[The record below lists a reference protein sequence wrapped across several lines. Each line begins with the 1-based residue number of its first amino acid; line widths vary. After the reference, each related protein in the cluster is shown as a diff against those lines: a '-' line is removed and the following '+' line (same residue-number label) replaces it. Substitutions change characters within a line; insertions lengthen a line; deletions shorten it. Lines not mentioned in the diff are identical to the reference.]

1 VFVAPLF
8 CNIQQAFVLTGS
20 ASASLYNAQED
31 AYISLASPALA
42 GTFGAGTAV
51 VGVPWSTGA
60 SITTASLTATGGTS
74 TTLVTN
80 QTLARDLRGYKI
92 QILGGP
98 AAGDIRTI
106 ASNTVGAN
114 ATVTVTSAFSASPT
128 ASTTYRLLTPR
139 WLIIN
144 AGILAAG
151 IAKFYDY
158 ATNTYTSISQT
169 GLPAG
174 TVEATMRSTS
184 CYVGSSFNPIAT
196 GTSTGTNTVTTL
208 NNTGKAWT
216 TNQFTNLQIRITG
229 GVGAGQI
236 RTIASNTATAITVS
250 ASWTTTPDATSTYA
264 IEGNDD
270 HIYYVGSGTAT
281 MYRYTISTNTWT
293 TLGLSRAGSAG
304 AGSSLAYFFKTGDS
318 VWANE
323 SAIIDGRRLYS
334 FRGSGG
340 SALDYFDI
348 PSSTWVQ
355 VSYAPGVDTFTV
367 GTSSAYDD
375 AYIYMQKESTGRW
388 FRFDPVLSAMEPWG
402 GTTYTQSTSAAGNRA
417 WIIDYIDGA
426 TTIKYVYFWL
436 NGTNVVLRQLV
447 I

>member
-1 VFVAPLF
+1 
-8 CNIQQAFVLTGS
+8 
-20 ASASLYNAQED
+20 
-31 AYISLASPALA
+31 
-42 GTFGAGTAV
+42 
-51 VGVPWSTGA
+51 
-60 SITTASLTATGGTS
+60 
-74 TTLVTN
+74 
-80 QTLARDLRGYKI
+80 
-92 QILGGP
+92 
-98 AAGDIRTI
+98 
-106 ASNTVGAN
+106 
-114 ATVTVTSAFSASPT
+114 
-128 ASTTYRLLTPR
+128 
-139 WLIIN
+139 
-144 AGILAAG
+144 
-151 IAKFYDY
+151 
-158 ATNTYTSISQT
+158 
-169 GLPAG
+169 
-174 TVEATMRSTS
+174 
-184 CYVGSSFNPIAT
+184 
-196 GTSTGTNTVTTL
+196 
-208 NNTGKAWT
+208 
-216 TNQFTNLQIRITG
+216 
-229 GVGAGQI
+229 
-236 RTIASNTATAITVS
+236 
-250 ASWTTTPDATSTYA
+250 
-264 IEGNDD
+264 
-270 HIYYVGSGTAT
+270 